1 MSQYKDM
8 VIPDELDDIIAYM
21 RDVDSYREEL
31 SMLGHTWDLLTIL
44 GQMTGGGTDMTT
56 TREAFKTLTEQMIA
70 NLGHQ
75 TLEKTVQ
82 DMTAKAQVTVDL
94 IIRNLFERT
103 ADIGFLAT
111 DDDIRDFLR
120 SRENNQQAIS
130 KLDFPESSVE
140 INNKNGTAVIA
151 RFQEYVAK
159 YSVYHNIILLDT
171 DGNVVAQLD
180 QNNPV
185 KFSSDPLL
193 AESIQTQND
202 YVETFRHSDLLPDE
216 DESLIYSYRVT
227 ENNQPGSPVLGVLC
241 LCFRFDNEMEGIFRN
256 LSSDDDWS
264 VLTLLDK
271 QGKVISSNSPHQIPV
286 GTEMEMVLDQKY
298 KIVKF
303 SGRRY
308 LAKTVATHGYQDFY
322 GLGWY
327 GHAMLPLDVAFESTG
342 SQSIKS
348 IDEKILNSVLN
359 NQELFSKEIQEIPI
373 NAEKI
378 QSDLDR
384 TVWNGNI
391 ATKERVD
398 NNSNIASKV
407 LLWEISNTGL
417 KTKKVFER
425 SIENL
430 HETVV
435 STYLS
440 DVEFLASLSINIMD
454 RNLYER
460 ANDCR
465 WWALTSEFRRILGK
479 DIISQKEAQRIT
491 DILAYINGLYTVYT
505 NLFVYDKS
513 GKVIAVSNPSEQHLV
528 GTTLKESWVSETAIL
543 KNSQS
548 YSVSPFD
555 KTALYS
561 GEHSYIYNA
570 SIKDLKDTRHV
581 IGGIGIV
588 FDSEPEFKAMLMDS
602 LPRDHQGE
610 LINGCFGVFTDNEG
624 IVISSTSELINPGE
638 KLPVDASLFTLK
650 KGESSAKI
658 VELNGYYYAV
668 GIKSSNGYREFKGQD
683 DNYKNEVFGFI
694 FMELDK
700 IDTNHQASSQTSA
713 TKVRSSNTHLMP
725 SEEYVEIASFY
736 IGNKWYGIKAEN
748 VIEAI
753 AFSRVSVIPG
763 LTDTVLGSLFFNG
776 KPILIFNPG
785 EILGAHPDMDSSNL
799 QVVIFKTATSTVGI
813 VVDSLGEIPKI
824 ENTRL
829 GKEANPFVDSDRF
842 IEGLVELG
850 SKQEGSSM
858 LIILNPDELGNR
870 SAVDSAVS
878 EEIEALELSNMR
890 KAS

>member
-1 MSQYKDM
+1 MGQYKDM
-8 VIPDELDDIIAYM
+8 VIPNELDDIIAYM

-56 TREAFKTLTEQMIA
+56 TRKAFKTLTEQMIA

-82 DMTAKAQVTVDL
+82 DMTAKSQVTVDL

-111 DDDIRDFLR
+111 DDDIRDFLK
-120 SRENNQQAIS
+120 SREQDGDAVSQR
-130 KLDFPESSVE
+130 DFPDSSEETNNES
-140 INNKNGTAVIA
+140 GAAVIA
-151 RFQEYVAK
+151 RFREYVAK

-171 DGNVVAQLD
+171 NGNVVAQLD
-180 QNNPV
+180 QDNPV

-193 AESIQTQND
+193 AESIQTQHD
-202 YVETFRHSDLLPDE
+202 YVETFRHSDLLPNE

-227 ENNQPGSPVLGVLC
+227 ETNHAGSRVLGVLC
-241 LCFRFDNEMEGIFRN
+241 LCFRFDNEMEGIFQT
-256 LSSDDDWS
+256 LSSDEDWS

-286 GTEMEMVLDQKY
+286 GSKMEMVLDQKH
-298 KIVKF
+298 KIIKF

-308 LAKTVATHGYQDFY
+308 LAKTVATHGYQGFN

-327 GHAMLPLDVAFESTG
+327 GHVMLPLDVAFESTG
-342 SQSIKS
+342 SQSIKA
-348 IDEKILNSVLN
+348 IDEQILNSVLK
-359 NQELFSKEIQEIPI
+359 NQELFSKEIQEIPV

-391 ATKERVD
+391 ATKESVD
-398 NNSNIASKV
+398 SNSNIASKV

-440 DVEFLASLSINIMD
+440 DVEFLASLSTNIMD

-465 WWALTSEFRRILGK
+465 WWALTSEFRRILGE
-479 DIISQKEAQRIT
+479 DIISQKDAQGIT
-491 DILAYINGLYTVYT
+491 DILTYINGLYTVYT

-528 GTTLKESWVSETAIL
+528 GTTLKESWVSETAML

-548 YSVSPFD
+548 YSVSSFN

-561 GEHSYIYNA
+561 GEHSYIFNA

-588 FDSEPEFKAMLMDS
+588 FDSEPEFKAMLTDS
-602 LPRDHQGE
+602 LPRDNQGE

-624 IVISSTSELINPGE
+624 TVISSTSEILQPGE
-638 KLPVDASLFTLK
+638 KLQVEASLFSLN

-658 VELNGYYYAV
+658 IELNGFYYAV
-668 GIKSSNGYREFKGQD
+668 GIKSSNGYREFKGKD

-694 FMELDK
+694 FMALDK
-700 IDTNHQASSQTSA
+700 INAHDQTPAQSSI
-713 TKVRSSNTHLMP
+713 TKVRSSNTHLLP

-736 IGNKWYGIKAEN
+736 IGNKWYGIRAES

-753 AFSRVSVIPG
+753 PFSRVSVIPG

-785 EILGAHPDMDSSNL
+785 EILGAYPDMDSSNL
-799 QVVIFKTATSTVGI
+799 QVVIFKAGKGTVGI

-824 ENTRL
+824 ENARL

-842 IEGLVELG
+842 IDGLVELG

-858 LIILNPDELGNR
+858 LIVLNPDELGNR
-870 SAVDSAVS
+870 SSVDSEVS
-878 EEIEALELSNMR
+878 EKIEALELSSMR